1 MIGNEPNKPSKKPST
16 KGIVSTSRRIAGSL
30 EDESKA
36 IEEALN
42 DLSRSSQKDIVESMD
57 MFRDILK
64 DIDREAQKN
73 NVNFNKI
80 QKTLS
85 EVKQEAI
92 RIKETTEN
100 TFGADITIIKS
111 LETIINKFKDFE
123 KQVKQVKTRT
133 ENYNKTLQ
141 QSASESLATAD
152 SIKELANNIS
162 ELEQINRGA
171 ELSVRELLK
180 TSSDFVTSKK
190 IRQAITLQSNALSS
204 LESLTQSL
212 ELDFNKIDK
221 QLKTSNDAV
230 TKLENELKN
239 TNLNE
244 ELIPGLELLVTNLKA
259 AIKATE
265 EYKILLDSITS
276 LKVANFT
283 EQFTKDVPVLGKGI
297 SKVTGV
303 FREGLQESLKNGET
317 DLGKLRAAGFKSL
330 GKAGLLGA
338 ITMVVEQLFQVNQE
352 ITDIQKNFGLSAGKA
367 QVLRAEI
374 STAAASSGDL
384 FITTEKLLASFTAL
398 SSQLGFQVTTSGQL
412 LETFT
417 NLEQRFGLGATEA
430 ANLTSIL
437 GLTNKN
443 SEDLLG
449 NTIKT
454 INRSRDSNKLFNNT
468 KLILKDVADASAGT
482 VVALGRSP
490 DLLAKAAVKARELG
504 ISLGQ
509 VEKIADSLL
518 NFESSIEAELK
529 AELLT
534 GKQLNLERARFLA
547 LNNDLIGLQ
556 EELNKQNINFAEYT
570 QMSRIGQQALAESL
584 GMGRE
589 EMSQMLFN
597 QEKQLLAQ
605 KATRGE
611 LEGQTLA
618 QFKALSAQQKFEA
631 SVEKVKNLFS
641 SIVSFLSPFIDFAA
655 KIADILAKITGF
667 FQIGADAFSAGT
679 MGKSIEARAMGGP
692 VSSGSPYIVGEKG
705 PELFVP
711 GSSGQIVN
719 NSALSNMSS
728 PSINL
733 QPLVERLDRL
743 EKTLVEYRSV
753 PVVIENRLDGDAFLR
768 NTLRGNRRG
777 NPAIVVPSVYTGGL
791 T

>member
-1 MIGNEPNKPSKKPST
+1 MEQKT
-16 KGIVSTSRRIAGSL
+16 KSGIVIPEGVDYNIAQEQMAKAREITQKELNTMFDTYEALLENAQDLEFSNRSVQDSFRNLLKSMRELNEESFTQSKVFRSISTQQYN
-30 EDESKA
+30 A
-36 IEEALN
+36 IENSTNLISSYEISNKKIANQIKQNEIAINKLN
-42 DLSRSSQKDIVESMD
+42 DEIKRYAEDDEINVLLNEMLDNLSLAQHRLKNFQQLLSATPQFKLIENIEEFTKNIPVIGKIVSNIITP
-57 MFRDILK
+57 F
-64 DIDREAQKN
+64 
-73 NVNFNKI
+73 
-80 QKTLS
+80 
-85 EVKQEAI
+85 
-92 RIKETTEN
+92 KEGMSN
-100 TFGADITIIKS
+100 AFKSGKFGADA
-111 LETIINKFKDFE
+111 FAA
-123 KQVKQVKTRT
+123 
-133 ENYNKTLQ
+133 TLKYVRNVGL
-141 QSASESLATAD
+141 LA
-152 SIKELANNIS
+152 L
-162 ELEQINRGA
+162 
-171 ELSVRELLK
+171 
-180 TSSDFVTSKK
+180 
-190 IRQAITLQSNALSS
+190 
-204 LESLTQSL
+204 
-212 ELDFNKIDK
+212 
-221 QLKTSNDAV
+221 
-230 TKLENELKN
+230 
-239 TNLNE
+239 
-244 ELIPGLELLVTNLKA
+244 LELL
-259 AIKATE
+259 I
-265 EYKILLDSITS
+265 
-276 LKVANFT
+276 
-283 EQFTKDVPVLGKGI
+283 
-297 SKVTGV
+297 
-303 FREGLQESLKNGET
+303 
-317 DLGKLRAAGFKSL
+317 
-330 GKAGLLGA
+330 
-338 ITMVVEQLFQVNQE
+338 QVNQE

-398 SSQLGFQVTTSGQL
+398 SAELGFQVTTSGQL

-417 NLEQRFGLGATEA
+417 NLEQRFGFSANEA

-443 SEDLLG
+443 SEDLLE

-468 KLILKDVADASAGT
+468 KLILKDVAESSAST
-482 VVALGRSP
+482 IVSLGRSP
-490 DLLAKAAVKARELG
+490 DLLAKAATKARELG

-509 VEKIADSLL
+509 VERIADSLL

-529 AELLT
+529 AELVT

-584 GMGRE
+584 GMQRD

-597 QEKQLLAQ
+597 QEKQALAQ

-618 QFKALSAQQKFEA
+618 QFKALSAQEKFAA
-631 SVEKVKNLFS
+631 SVEKVKNAFS
-641 SIVSFLSPFIDFAA
+641 SIVSALSPFIDLLAIA
-655 KIADILAKITGF
+655 ADIVAFILKPV
-667 FQIGADAFSAGT
+667 QLIGDAFSAGV
-679 MGKSIEARAMGGP
+679 GRSIEARAMGGP
-692 VSSGSPYIVGEKG
+692 VSSGSPYLVGEKG

-753 PVVIENRLDGDAFLR
+753 PVVIENRLDGDALLR

>member
-1 MIGNEPNKPSKKPST
+1 MEQKTPSGILLTGNVAREYAEGQIKTARDIAEKRLATSLDVYSEILEELKETEFINESLQNSFKVLLRTLTELRSSTPVTFKNIRDLAGFQNKATLASVNLVESFETSSKKLT
-16 KGIVSTSRRIAGSL
+16 KQIIQNTDVISGLKNKI
-30 EDESKA
+30 
-36 IEEALN
+36 N
-42 DLSRSSQKDIVESMD
+42 DLKNAEGFENIVTLLQEMLENITLTQVRLENFQKFLKENPAFGVTDYIEKFTKDIPVIGKLISSVTTP
-57 MFRDILK
+57 FREGIIYAFKK
-64 DIDREAQKN
+64 DTDG
-73 NVNFNKI
+73 
-80 QKTLS
+80 T
-85 EVKQEAI
+85 
-92 RIKETTEN
+92 
-100 TFGADITIIKS
+100 
-111 LETIINKFKDFE
+111 
-123 KQVKQVKTRT
+123 
-133 ENYNKTLQ
+133 
-141 QSASESLATAD
+141 
-152 SIKELANNIS
+152 
-162 ELEQINRGA
+162 
-171 ELSVRELLK
+171 
-180 TSSDFVTSKK
+180 
-190 IRQAITLQSNALSS
+190 
-204 LESLTQSL
+204 
-212 ELDFNKIDK
+212 
-221 QLKTSNDAV
+221 
-230 TKLENELKN
+230 
-239 TNLNE
+239 
-244 ELIPGLELLVTNLKA
+244 LKA
-259 AIKATE
+259 SDAIKASF
-265 EYKILLDSITS
+265 K
-276 LKVANFT
+276 N
-283 EQFTKDVPVLGKGI
+283 
-297 SKVTGV
+297 
-303 FREGLQESLKNGET
+303 LKN
-317 DLGKLRAAGFKSL
+317 LGIVAVITTLVTELFK
-330 GKAGLLGA
+330 
-338 ITMVVEQLFQVNQE
+338 VNNQ
-352 ITDIQKNFGLSAGKA
+352 ITDIQQNFGVSAGKA

-412 LETFT
+412 LETYT
-417 NLEQRFGLGATEA
+417 NLEQRFGLGANEA

-482 VVALGRSP
+482 VVALGKSP

-504 ISLGQ
+504 ISLNQ

-529 AELLT
+529 AELVT

-584 GMGRE
+584 GMSRD

-605 KATRGE
+605 KESRGE
-611 LEGQTLA
+611 LDKQTLT

-641 SIVSFLSPFIDFAA
+641 SIVSVLSPFIDLIA

-667 FQIGADAFSAGT
+667 FQIGGDIFSAGV
-679 MGKSIEARAMGGP
+679 GRSIEARAMGGP
-692 VSSGSPYIVGEKG
+692 VSSGSPYLVGEKG

>member
-1 MIGNEPNKPSKKPST
+1 MASSRKPTKPFNIRNTSRSNIPGN
-16 KGIVSTSRRIAGSL
+16 KGKTTSSQAPIVSEESMEDFSL
-30 EDESKA
+30 YNEIIDKAREVEFINREVAEGFRKVIKEVNNTDVYGAKAFRGLITQQFNA
-36 IEEALN
+36 IEKSTELI
-42 DLSRSSQKDIVESMD
+42 SSY
-57 MFRDILK
+57 
-64 DIDREAQKN
+64 
-73 NVNFNKI
+73 
-80 QKTLS
+80 
-85 EVKQEAI
+85 
-92 RIKETTEN
+92 ET
-100 TFGADITIIKS
+100 S
-111 LETIINKFKDFE
+111 
-123 KQVKQVKTRT
+123 
-133 ENYNKTLQ
+133 
-141 QSASESLATAD
+141 
-152 SIKELANNIS
+152 
-162 ELEQINRGA
+162 
-171 ELSVRELLK
+171 
-180 TSSDFVTSKK
+180 SKK
-190 IRQAITLQSNALSS
+190 IKDQIVSNENLINKLIANLGTLDGKQKKAFDSLINSLKNSQKILKQFNKALS
-204 LESLTQSL
+204 ETPQY
-212 ELDFNKIDK
+212 
-221 QLKTSNDAV
+221 
-230 TKLENELKN
+230 KLVE
-239 TNLNE
+239 TVE
-244 ELIPGLELLVTNLKA
+244 EL
-259 AIKATE
+259 
-265 EYKILLDSITS
+265 
-276 LKVANFT
+276 
-283 EQFTKDVPVLGKGI
+283 TKNIPVLGSMI
-297 SKVTGV
+297 SKVTTPLRENMRNA
-303 FREGLQESLKNGET
+303 FKEGLSGTEVFKASV
-317 DLGKLRAAGFKSL
+317 KSL
-330 GKAGLLGA
+330 GPLLKVSIYA
-338 ITMVVEQLFQVNQE
+338 LIVEELFKVNQQ
-352 ITDIQKNFGLSAGKA
+352 ITDIQKNFGLSASKA
-367 QVLRAEI
+367 QILRAEI

-398 SSQLGFQVTTSGQL
+398 SAELGFQVTTSGQL

-417 NLEQRFGLGATEA
+417 NLEQRFGFSSTEA

-468 KLILKDVADASAGT
+468 KLILKDVAEASAGT
-482 VVALGRSP
+482 VVSLGRSP

-529 AELLT
+529 AELVT

-547 LNNDLIGLQ
+547 LSNDLIGLQ
-556 EELNKQNINFAEYT
+556 EELNKQNINFTEYT

-631 SVEKVKNLFS
+631 SVEKVKNAFS
-641 SIVSFLSPFIDFAA
+641 SIVSALSPFIDLLALAA
-655 KIADILAKITGF
+655 DLVAFILKPV
-667 FQIGADAFSAGT
+667 QLIGDAFSAGI
-679 MGKSIEARAMGGP
+679 GRSIEARAMGGP
-692 VSSGSPYIVGEKG
+692 VSSGSPYLVGEKG

>member
-100 TFGADITIIKS
+100 TFGAEIAIIKS

-212 ELDFNKIDK
+212 ELDFNKINK
-221 QLKTSNDAV
+221 QLKISNDAV

-297 SKVTGV
+297 AKVTGV

-317 DLGKLRAAGFKSL
+317 DLGKLRAAGFKNL

-352 ITDIQKNFGLSAGKA
+352 ITDIQKNFGVSAGKA

-398 SSQLGFQVTTSGQL
+398 SGQLGFQVTTSGQL

-417 NLEQRFGLGATEA
+417 NLEQRFGLGAKEA
-430 ANLTSIL
+430 ADLTSIL

-468 KLILKDVADASAGT
+468 KFIIKDIADASAGT

-529 AELLT
+529 AELVT

-605 KATRGE
+605 KESRGE
-611 LEGQTLA
+611 LDKQTLA
-618 QFKALSAQQKFEA
+618 QFKALSAQEKFAA
-631 SVEKVKNLFS
+631 SVEKVKNAFS
-641 SIVSFLSPFIDFAA
+641 SIVSALSPVIDAVAF
-655 KIADILAKITGF
+655 IADIIAKVVGF
-667 FQIGADAFSAGT
+667 FQIAGDTLSAGI
-679 MGKSIEARAMGGP
+679 GRSIEARAMGGP
-692 VSSGSPYIVGEKG
+692 VSSGSPYLVGEKG

>member
-1 MIGNEPNKPSKKPST
+1 MAQNSPRDPKTGQFITKEQYQEQEEVRNELNET
-16 KGIVSTSRRIAGSL
+16 INVY
-30 EDESKA
+30 DELISKA
-36 IEEALN
+36 DEMSFVNRNINDSFREMIEVVAK
-42 DLSRSSQKDIVESMD
+42 SSQSTAKAYRSIATEQNNAIENSK
-57 MFRDILK
+57 RLITSYE
-64 DIDREAQKN
+64 ID
-73 NVNFNKI
+73 
-80 QKTLS
+80 
-85 EVKQEAI
+85 
-92 RIKETTEN
+92 
-100 TFGADITIIKS
+100 
-111 LETIINKFKDFE
+111 
-123 KQVKQVKTRT
+123 
-133 ENYNKTLQ
+133 
-141 QSASESLATAD
+141 
-152 SIKELANNIS
+152 
-162 ELEQINRGA
+162 
-171 ELSVRELLK
+171 
-180 TSSDFVTSKK
+180 SK
-190 IRQAITLQSNALSS
+190 
-204 LESLTQSL
+204 
-212 ELDFNKIDK
+212 KIDK
-221 QLKTSNDAV
+221 QILNNAVAIGNLERELPRLNKTQTKVFNEMIKSLKEANEN
-230 TKLENELKN
+230 LEDYQTLISKTPQFGIIE
-239 TNLNE
+239 NLNNFVKD
-244 ELIPGLELLVTNLKA
+244 IPIIGKTLSNIVTPFKTGMDNAFKSGKFGADAFAATLKHVGKVGLLALLELL
-259 AIKATE
+259 I
-265 EYKILLDSITS
+265 
-276 LKVANFT
+276 
-283 EQFTKDVPVLGKGI
+283 
-297 SKVTGV
+297 
-303 FREGLQESLKNGET
+303 
-317 DLGKLRAAGFKSL
+317 
-330 GKAGLLGA
+330 
-338 ITMVVEQLFQVNQE
+338 QVNQQ
-352 ITDIQKNFGLSAGKA
+352 ITDIQKNFGVSAGKA

-374 STAAASSGDL
+374 STAAARSGDL

-398 SSQLGFQVTTSGQL
+398 SAELGFQVTTSGQL

-417 NLEQRFGLGATEA
+417 NLEQRFGFSSTEA

-482 VVALGRSP
+482 VIALGRSP

-667 FQIGADAFSAGT
+667 FQIGGDILSAGV
-679 MGKSIEARAMGGP
+679 GRSIEARAMGGP

-728 PSINL
+728 PSINF